1 MDTRENW
8 KPAELSVP
16 HLLDDLMCIGTIT
29 VDGVAI
35 TQYKHRDTRNYIN
48 LNANGSAYEVE
59 GSGSSTKAEKILM
72 KDAIERLMA

>member
-1 MDTRENW
+1 MDTRPNW
-8 KPAELSVP
+8 EPAKLTVP
-16 HLLDDLMCIGTIT
+16 DLLDDLMCIGTIT

-59 GSGSSTKAEKILM
+59 GSGTSAKAEKILL
-72 KDAIERLMA
+72 KDAIERLLA